1 MFPLR
6 DFLKRHGQI
15 KVFRTVL
22 GELNGLLPNLS
33 EPQNDAGVEVFKANK
48 DDEKEGLFEI
58 RQCGYDQQ
66 NAWKADIVILPD
78 SITAVLLN
86 TAVGERSAT
95 TVLVASITS
104 ATFRPGKVCQ
114 EKTYRVEE

>member
-15 KVFRTVL
+15 RILGTVL
-22 GELNGLLPNLS
+22 GELNGLLPNLP
-33 EPQNDAGVEVFKANK
+33 EPSNDAGVEVFKANK
-48 DDEKEGLFEI
+48 DGEKGGLFEI
-58 RQCGYDQQ
+58 RQDGYDQR

-86 TAVGERSAT
+86 TAKDERSAT

-104 ATFRPGKVCQ
+104 ATFRPGNICQ
-114 EKTYRVEE
+114 EETHSVED